1 MEKLQSYLRK
11 AKSENDD
18 YFSTSTRFCFD
29 TARFALRG
37 ELVAGH
43 ESQSSLTV
51 GLGAVD
57 GI

>member
-1 MEKLQSYLRK
+1 MMIISLLPPV
-11 AKSENDD
+11 
-18 YFSTSTRFCFD
+18 FD